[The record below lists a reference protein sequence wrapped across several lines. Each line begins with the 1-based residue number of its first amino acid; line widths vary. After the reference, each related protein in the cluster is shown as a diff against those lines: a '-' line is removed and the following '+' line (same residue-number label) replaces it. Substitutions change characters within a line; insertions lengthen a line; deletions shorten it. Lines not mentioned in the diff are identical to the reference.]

1 MGKAASIETVKERL
15 EDESVSVSPAGAQVK
30 QQESLRKKM
39 RVMHSLRLQSE
50 MGPETSPNDLGKL
63 L

>member
-1 MGKAASIETVKERL
+1 ML
-15 EDESVSVSPAGAQVK
+15 SVPAGAQVK
-30 QQESLRKKM
+30 QQESLRNTM
-39 RVMHSLRLQSE
+39 CVMHSLRLQSE

>member
-1 MGKAASIETVKERL
+1 MSPYRTL
-15 EDESVSVSPAGAQVK
+15 TVSVNPAGAQVK
-30 QQESLRKKM
+30 QRESLRNTM

-63 L
+63 LCPHCLAEI